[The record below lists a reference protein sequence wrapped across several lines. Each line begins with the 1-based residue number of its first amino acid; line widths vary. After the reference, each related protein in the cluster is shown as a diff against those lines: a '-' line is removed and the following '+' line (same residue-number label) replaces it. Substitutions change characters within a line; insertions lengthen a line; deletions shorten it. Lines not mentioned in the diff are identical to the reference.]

1 MMVPYAGIRIPTR
14 GDSMMQERARKRLSR
29 ISDTANLRT
38 VIEPGILR
46 RLDLVEEVVALP
58 GRDLRLLKPRDAEAL
73 LSDDAFEH
81 EEFLPYWAS
90 LWPSARVL
98 AQVVCDRS
106 LAGVRVLELGCGL
119 GVPSIAAALEGAQ
132 VLATDWA
139 ADAIELVGLNA
150 ARNGASL
157 QAARL
162 DWSAPATVVES
173 APWPLVIAADV
184 LYERRNVDLLLRLL
198 PRLLAHRGEML
209 LADPGRAVADC
220 FLAAAGERWR
230 IDVVAQE
237 GAVTVRRLRASR

>member
-1 MMVPYAGIRIPTR
+1 VA
-14 GDSMMQERARKRLSR
+14 
-29 ISDTANLRT
+29 
-38 VIEPGILR
+38 EPSILK

-58 GRDLRLLKPRDAEAL
+58 GREVRLLRPRDAEAL
-73 LSDDAFEH
+73 LSDDAFDQ

-90 LWPSARVL
+90 VWPSARVL
-98 AQVVCDRS
+98 AQVVCDRP
-106 LAGVRVLELGCGL
+106 LAGVRVVELGCGL

-139 ADAIELVGLNA
+139 SDAIELVGINA

-157 QAARL
+157 EAARL
-162 DWSAPATVVES
+162 DWSAPAPLAES

-184 LYERRNVDLLLRLL
+184 LYERRNVELLLRLL
-198 PRLLAHRGEML
+198 PRLLGHRGEML
-209 LADPGRAVADC
+209 LADPARPVADR

-237 GAVTVRRLRASR
+237 GAVTVRRLLARR